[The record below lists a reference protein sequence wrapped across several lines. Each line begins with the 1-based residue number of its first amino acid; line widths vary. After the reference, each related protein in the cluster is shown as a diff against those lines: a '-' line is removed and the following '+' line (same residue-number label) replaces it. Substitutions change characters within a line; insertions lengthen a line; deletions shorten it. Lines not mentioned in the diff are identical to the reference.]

1 MKKTALFMLLLIFA
15 ATLLYAQSE
24 EQVKSGV
31 GLNAGLT
38 KKPIAGFT
46 VVTAEDA
53 QVTTDGKTTYVEDLY
68 TYTGRK
74 FKAVEDRLK
83 KIEAA
88 AEELKNRVTSIEKH
102 MADAE
107 KAVKTSP

>member
-1 MKKTALFMLLLIFA
+1 MKKTILFILLLSFA

-24 EQVKSGV
+24 EQVKGAVS
-31 GLNAGLT
+31 LNAGLT
-38 KKPIAGFT
+38 KKTIAGFT

-53 QVTTDGKTTYVEDLY
+53 EVTTDGKTTYVEDLY

-74 FKAVEDRLK
+74 FKAVEERLK

-88 AEELKNRVTSIEKH
+88 AEELKNRVTDIEKRL
-102 MADAE
+102 ADME
-107 KAVKTSP
+107 KMVKASP